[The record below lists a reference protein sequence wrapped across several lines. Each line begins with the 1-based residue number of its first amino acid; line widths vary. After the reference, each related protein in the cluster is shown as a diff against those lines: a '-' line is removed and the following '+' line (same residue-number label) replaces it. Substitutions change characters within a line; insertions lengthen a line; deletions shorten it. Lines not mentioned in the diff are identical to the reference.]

1 MRLELITAGAIAL
14 LVAMAAA
21 TEGGCA
27 TPLAGGDAASRFA
40 LAQRYENAEGVP
52 RDYARAL
59 RLYCEA
65 ARGGHAEAAYSLGW
79 MYLNGRGVER
89 SDAVGIA
96 WLRVAAARGDA
107 QAARLVTRLA
117 SVKPARLSGCG
128 GGATGPD
135 AIAAPKAI
143 EAIVAR
149 VAAQYDVDAR
159 LVLAVIAVE
168 SAFQID
174 AVSPRNA
181 QGLMQLMPETAA
193 RFDVKHVF
201 EPTENIRGG
210 TRYLKWLLA
219 RFEGDLTLVL
229 AAYNAGA
236 AAVEQY
242 GGVPP
247 YTETREFVERVRRIY

>member
-1 MRLELITAGAIAL
+1 MRLGSTTFCAVVLVVALAVSAAGR
-14 LVAMAAA
+14 
-21 TEGGCA
+21 CA
-27 TPLAGGDAASRFA
+27 TPSAAADAAQRFA
-40 LAQRYENAEGVP
+40 LAQHYENAEGVP
-52 RDYARAL
+52 RDYGRAL

-65 ARGGHAEAAYSLGW
+65 AREGHAEAAYSLGW

-96 WLRVAAARGDA
+96 WLRIAAARGDDH
-107 QAARLVTRLA
+107 AALLLA
-117 SVKPARLSGCG
+117 RFSNVKPARLSGCG
-128 GGATGPD
+128 GGAKGPIT
-135 AIAAPKAI
+135 IAAPKSI
-143 EAIVAR
+143 EAIVTR
-149 VAAQYDVDAR
+149 VAAQYDVDPR

-181 QGLMQLMPETAA
+181 QGLMQLMPDTAA
-193 RFDVKHVF
+193 RFDVKHIF
-201 EPTENIRGG
+201 EPLENIRGG
-210 TRYLKWLLA
+210 TRYLKWLIA

-229 AAYNAGA
+229 AAYNAGE

-247 YTETREFVERVRRIY
+247 YTETRDFVERVRRLY